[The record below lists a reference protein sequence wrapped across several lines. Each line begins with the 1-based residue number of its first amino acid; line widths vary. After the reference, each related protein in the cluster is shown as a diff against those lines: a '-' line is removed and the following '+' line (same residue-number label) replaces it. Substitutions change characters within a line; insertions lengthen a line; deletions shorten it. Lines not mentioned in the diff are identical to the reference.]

1 MEYCRISDE
10 ELRRILIIKLNDPY
24 LSDFIITIKKKQ
36 EEKEKKDA
44 LAFHIEN
51 WENISGKYFYS
62 QELSPFTNVRNIYSY
77 VLDNKKLIFQ
87 RDRVMDFF
95 KETGISFQV
104 RELLLDVIG
113 TKTKEFKENE
123 EISNLHKDIVEW
135 RNYND
140 SIYGALSKKITNEC
154 RNSRD
159 TSDEPQSHYCDFIPP
174 SLPK

>member
-10 ELRRILIIKLNDPY
+10 ELYEILIIKLHDPY
-24 LSDFIITIKKKQ
+24 LSNFIITIKKEQ

-44 LAFHIEN
+44 LDFHIKN

-62 QELSPFTNVRNIYSY
+62 QELSAFTNVRNIYSY
-77 VLDNKKLIFQ
+77 VLDSKKLIFQ

-104 RELLLDVIG
+104 RELLLDVIS
-113 TKTKEFKENE
+113 TKTKEFNDNEN
-123 EISNLHKDIVEW
+123 ISNLHKDVVVW

-154 RNSRD
+154 RNPGDISG
-159 TSDEPQSHYCDFIPP
+159 EPQRHCCDFTEPSIP
-174 SLPK
+174 L